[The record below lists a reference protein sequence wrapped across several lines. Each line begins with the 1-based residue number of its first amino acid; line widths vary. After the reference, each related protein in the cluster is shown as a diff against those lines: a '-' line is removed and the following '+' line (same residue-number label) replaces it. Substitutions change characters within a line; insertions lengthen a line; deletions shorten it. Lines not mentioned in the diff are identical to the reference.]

1 MSGRL
6 ELRSD
11 NVAGAHPRVLE
22 LMMEANSGS
31 GPAYGADPWTARSD
45 AWFRDQ
51 FGGDTEA
58 FLVWNGTGANVA
70 ALRAMTRPWQAVI
83 TSEHAHIH
91 VDECGAPELL
101 AGVKLIDLPSRDARL
116 TPDQVREAGRHG
128 VGFEHHVQPRVV
140 SLTQTTEYGTA
151 YGIDEL
157 AAICD
162 AAHGIGLLV
171 HVDGARIANAAA
183 TLGQSL
189 RTITR
194 DTGVDVLSF
203 GLTKNGAVGAEAVV
217 FLAPDLAREFSYIR
231 KQSTQLASKMR
242 FLAAQVL
249 ALAEGDRWLANA
261 MHANAMARRLADG
274 IRGMPGVRITQ
285 RVEANAVFAV
295 LDAATH
301 AVFAEHA
308 DFYLWNDATKE
319 ARLMTS
325 WATTAAAIDAF
336 LGAVARQEA

>member
-1 MSGRL
+1 MTARL

-22 LMMEANSGS
+22 MMVEANGGS
-31 GPAYGADPWTARSD
+31 GPAYGADQWTARAES
-45 AWFRDQ
+45 WFRDQ
-51 FGGDTEA
+51 FGGDTES

-70 ALRAMTRPWQAVI
+70 SLRAMTRPWHAVI

-101 AGVKLIDLPSRDARL
+101 AGVKLIDLPSADAKL
-116 TPDQVREAGRHG
+116 TPDQVREAGLHG
-128 VGFEHHVQPRVV
+128 VGVEHHVQPRVI

-151 YGIDEL
+151 YSVAEL
-157 AAICD
+157 TAICD
-162 AAHGIGLLV
+162 VAHDTGLLV

-189 RTITR
+189 RAITR
-194 DTGVDVLSF
+194 DVGVDVLSF

-217 FLAPDLAREFSYIR
+217 FLAPDLARDFRYIR
-231 KQSTQLASKMR
+231 KQGTQLASKMR

-249 ALAEGDRWLANA
+249 ALAEDDRWLANA
-261 MHANAMARRLADG
+261 TNANAMAGRLADG
-274 IRGMPGVRITQ
+274 IRELPGVTITQ
-285 RVEANAVFAV
+285 RVEANAVFAI

-301 AVFAEHA
+301 AKFAKHA
-308 DFYLWNDATKE
+308 DFYVWSESTNE

-325 WATTAAAIDAF
+325 WATTEAEIDAF
-336 LGAVARQEA
+336 LEAVAER